1 MSYIGNFFALLI
13 KKRIK
18 NESKIQD
25 SIYKADISVEI
36 TRKKILDT
44 LEGDEEK
51 INRLIEWANDGP
63 ANSRVESV
71 EVQDEIFIGEFSKFD
86 VLY

>member
-25 SIYKADISVEI
+25 SIYKADISLEI

-51 INRLIEWANDGP
+51 VKKAIP
-63 ANSRVESV
+63 KRVRKYLG
-71 EVQDEIFIGEFSKFD
+71 FKF
-86 VLY
+86 